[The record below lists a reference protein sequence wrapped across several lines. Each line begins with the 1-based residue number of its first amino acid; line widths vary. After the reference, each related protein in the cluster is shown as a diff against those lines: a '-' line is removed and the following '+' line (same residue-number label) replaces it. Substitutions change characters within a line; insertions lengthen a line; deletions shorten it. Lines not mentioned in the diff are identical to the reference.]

1 MLFEFRVIHNSSPTK
16 QILRKGRSITTKI
29 YFYTSL
35 HGLQIVPEKPLDSDG
50 K

>member
-16 QILRKGRSITTKI
+16 QNLRKGKPMATKI

-35 HGLQIVPEKPLDSDG
+35 HGLQIVPVRPLDSDG